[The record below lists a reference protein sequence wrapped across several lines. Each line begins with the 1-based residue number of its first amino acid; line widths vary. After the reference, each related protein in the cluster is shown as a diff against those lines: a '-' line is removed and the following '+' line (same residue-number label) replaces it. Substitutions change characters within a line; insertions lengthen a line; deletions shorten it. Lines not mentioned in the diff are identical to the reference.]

1 MTRDEILRII
11 SEARKTG
18 GRIDLHGVD
27 LHGVD
32 LTDVNL
38 YEANLTDVN
47 LYEANLTGANLAE
60 ANLFRAN
67 LRRADLTGANLHG
80 ANLHGANL
88 RGADL
93 RGANLHW
100 ANLYAADLYATIWR
114 GLRIDGLP
122 SGQVTLMPTPSGW
135 RLSVGCWQD
144 NTVQD
149 LRELIAGNVWPGAE
163 GDEQERRRPA
173 LAAVADLCDA
183 YIAANPGIVPELAEK
198 WGTS

>member
-1 MTRDEILRII
+1 MTRDEVLRII
-11 SEARKTG
+11 SEARKNG
-18 GRIDLHGVD
+18 ERID

-32 LTDVNL
+32 LTDVD
-38 YEANLTDVN
+38 LTDVN
-47 LYEANLTGANLAE
+47 LYAADLTGADLTGANLAE
-60 ANLFRAN
+60 ANLLRAN
-67 LRRADLTGANLHG
+67 LRRANLLRANLTGANLH
-80 ANLHGANL
+80 
-88 RGADL
+88 
-93 RGANLHW
+93 
-100 ANLYAADLYATIWR
+100 AADLYATIWR

-173 LAAVADLCDA
+173 LAAVADLCDTHV
-183 YIAANPGIVPELAEK
+183 AANPDIVPELAEQ
-198 WGTS
+198 WCTS